1 MKILN
6 SLLDIIC
13 DNHTIEYNFLFKY
26 FKVVLRLFY
35 KFHDLVVIGPVQAA
49 WVNCV
54 ANRGGYST
62 VFNSKIFSM
71 IQPTTTKIF
80 YKFRLLELSLEHL
93 TKITLELFKKNAK
106 DDKLAKKFALFK
118 EENRNY

>member
-1 MKILN
+1 
-6 SLLDIIC
+6 
-13 DNHTIEYNFLFKY
+13 
-26 FKVVLRLFY
+26 
-35 KFHDLVVIGPVQAA
+35 
-49 WVNCV
+49 
-54 ANRGGYST
+54 
-62 VFNSKIFSM
+62 M